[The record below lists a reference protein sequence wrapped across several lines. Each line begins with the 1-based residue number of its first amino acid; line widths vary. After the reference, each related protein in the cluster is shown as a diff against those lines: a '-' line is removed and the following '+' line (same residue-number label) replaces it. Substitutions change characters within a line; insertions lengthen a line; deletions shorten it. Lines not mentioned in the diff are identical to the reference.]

1 MAQARPNPWLVLM
14 VLTTGFFMILLD
26 TTIVNVAI
34 PAMSAGLSTTL
45 DQILWV
51 LNAYILVYAVLL
63 ITAGRLGD
71 LFGQRNLFA
80 LGLFLFTVASALCG
94 LSQTSTELILARIL
108 QGVGGALLTPQTLA
122 IIASLFPPERRGAA
136 FGIWGAVAGLA
147 TITGPT
153 LGGAIITYIDWRWIF
168 FINVPIGIGALI
180 ATFAIIPDLRPGRH
194 HGWDIV
200 GVILATSGLFAVVF
214 GLIEGQRYD
223 WGQIGSYAITIPEVI
238 GAGGFLVVLFVVW
251 ERFQVEPLVPLSL
264 FEDRNFAVANWI
276 AAAISFGML
285 SLFLPITIY
294 LQSVRGFSA
303 FQAGLTL
310 APASLTSMLTA
321 PFAGRLADRI
331 GGKYILMAGI
341 SVFAIGTAGL
351 TYVAGP
357 DSTWINFLVPAIIA
371 GAGMGMTF
379 APMTTVAM
387 RNISPRMAG
396 AASGVL
402 NTTRQLGAAIG
413 SAVVGAILQNQ
424 LGTALR
430 DQAVAQSSS
439 LPATF
444 RERFIAAFS
453 SVASNGFEIGT
464 GQNGATLPSGLPP
477 AAAQQISLLAH
488 DVFTIAFIDA
498 IKGTLI
504 VPIAFLVFT
513 ALTTVLI
520 RGMKQP
526 PARQAAE
533 AECGQRRARLWHPE
547 GRQRSDPHS
556 RRVTPRRHRA
566 PGEPRNDIEVGLEG
580 RV

>member
-1 MAQARPNPWLVLM
+1 MSEKRRNPWLVLL

-71 LFGQRNLFA
+71 LYGQRNLFA
-80 LGLFLFTVASALCG
+80 LGLFIFTLASALCG
-94 LSQTSTELILARIL
+94 ISQNVNELIAARVL

-147 TITGPT
+147 TIAGPT

-168 FINVPIGIGALI
+168 FINVPIGIATLV
-180 ATFAIIPDLRPGRH
+180 ATFAIIPDLRPGRS

-200 GVILATSGLFAVVF
+200 GVVLATSGLFAIVF
-214 GLIEGQRYD
+214 GLIEGQRYS
-223 WGQIGSYAITIPEVI
+223 WAEIGNYGITIPEVI
-238 GAGGFLVVLFVVW
+238 GAGAVLMVAFIIW
-251 ERFQVEPLVPLSL
+251 ERYQAEPLLPLSL
-264 FEDRNFAVANWI
+264 FEDRNFAVTNWI

-303 FQAGLTL
+303 LSAGLIL
-310 APASLTSMLTA
+310 APMSLTSMVFA
-321 PFAGRLADRI
+321 PIAGRLTDRV

-341 SVFAIGTAGL
+341 TTFTIGFGIL
-351 TYVAGP
+351 TFVAGP

-396 AASGVL
+396 AASGVF

-413 SAVVGAILQNQ
+413 SAVVGAILQSQ
-424 LGTALR
+424 LATHLH
-430 DQAVAQSSS
+430 DQAVSHAGA
-439 LPATF
+439 LPAAF
-444 RERFIAAFS
+444 RGKFIAAFS
-453 SVASNGFEIGT
+453 SAASNGFEIGT
-464 GQNGATLPSGLPP
+464 GQNGATLPAGLPP
-477 AAAQQISLLAH
+477 QVAQQISAIAH
-488 DVFTIAFIDA
+488 DVFVSAFIDA
-498 IKGTLI
+498 MKGTLV
-504 VPIAFLVFT
+504 VPIAVLAFT

-520 RGMKQP
+520 RRRP
-526 PARQAAE
+526 PAQVAEPAARAEGLQAA
-533 AECGQRRARLWHPE
+533 AG
-547 GRQRSDPHS
+547 
-556 RRVTPRRHRA
+556 
-566 PGEPRNDIEVGLEG
+566 
-580 RV
+580 